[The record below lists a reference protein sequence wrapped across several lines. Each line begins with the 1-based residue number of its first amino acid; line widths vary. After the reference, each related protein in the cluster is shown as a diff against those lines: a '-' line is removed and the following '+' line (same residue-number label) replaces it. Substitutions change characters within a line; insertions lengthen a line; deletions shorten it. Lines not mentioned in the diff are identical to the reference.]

1 MQLMISLDASC
12 GRSLQSQLFE
22 QIRSMIVEGR
32 LKASDPIP
40 ASREL
45 SEQLGVSRNTV
56 VLAYDRLLAEGYIE
70 SRRSVG
76 TFVSACIPESGLF
89 LDRPKQVATVRSPN
103 ERVPQEHGVVFS
115 GRAQNMLN
123 PHQDDI
129 EIDFWAGRPDA
140 GSFPM
145 KAWRRIINRRLLQAG
160 SSLTEY
166 HDPQGNI
173 DLRRAISDH
182 LGPARGIVTTP
193 DQVIVVGGIQDG
205 LTILAGLLVDE
216 ATTVVLENPCYQGAA
231 YVFQNRE
238 AEIYPVEVDQRGL
251 AVAELPEFQH
261 CVAYVTPSHQYPTG
275 ATLSL
280 DRRISILEWAL
291 RTRSYV
297 IEDDYDSDFRYS
309 GSPLTALKGLD
320 THGSVIYLG
329 TFSKCMGAALR
340 LGYLVV
346 PKELVEPARALKT
359 LESSGQPWLEQTA
372 MADFIESGAF
382 TRHLRRIRQ
391 TYLKR
396 RDHLA
401 EELRRQFGDVS
412 LAGLDGGMHFVW
424 QLPPNWPTADEVS
437 ARALKEGV
445 GVYSANNGAA
455 CTPGDHERS
464 EHCLILGYCALSEL
478 EISEGVRRLGKFLPK
493 IEQAVC
499 SKSGRLQAGSADIC
513 DSHLTKTV

>member
-1 MQLMISLDASC
+1 MQLMISLDANSE
-12 GRSLQSQLFE
+12 RSLQSQLFE
-22 QIRSMIVEGR
+22 QIRGMIIEGR

-45 SEQLGVSRNTV
+45 CRQLGVSRNTV
-56 VLAYDRLLAEGYIE
+56 VLAYDRLFAEGYIE
-70 SRRSVG
+70 SKRSVG
-76 TFVSACIPESGLF
+76 TFVSACIPETGLTLEGPYSGSAA
-89 LDRPKQVATVRSPN
+89 DRGG
-103 ERVPQEHGVVFS
+103 ERVPRERGVVFG
-115 GRAQNMLN
+115 GRAQGMLN
-123 PHQDDI
+123 PHQDAID
-129 EIDFWAGRPDA
+129 IDFWAGRPDA
-140 GSFPM
+140 KSFPM

-166 HDPQGNI
+166 HDPQG
-173 DLRRAISDH
+173 DARLRRAIADH

-193 DQVIVVGGIQDG
+193 DQVIIVGGIQDG
-205 LTILAGLLVDE
+205 LTILAGLLVDA

-231 YVFQNRE
+231 YVFENRG
-238 AEIYPVEVDQRGL
+238 AEILPVDVDDRGL
-251 AVAELPEFQH
+251 DVADLPDVRH
-261 CVAYVTPSHQYPTG
+261 CVAYVTPSHQHPTG
-275 ATLSL
+275 ATLAL
-280 DRRISILEWAL
+280 DRRIDILKWAL

-359 LESSGQPWLEQTA
+359 LGSSGQPWLEQTA
-372 MADFIESGAF
+372 MAEFIASGAF
-382 TRHLRRIRQ
+382 ARHLRRIRQ
-391 TYLKR
+391 TYLRR

-401 EELRRQFGDVS
+401 AELRRQFGDVT

-424 QLPPNWPTADEVS
+424 HLPEEWPTADDVCAAAL
-437 ARALKEGV
+437 ARKV

-455 CTPGDHERS
+455 CTPGDNAPSDHI
-464 EHCLILGYCALSEL
+464 LVLGYSALNEA
-478 EISEGVRRLGKFLPK
+478 EISEGVRRLGGFLPR
-493 IEQAVC
+493 IGEGYRRAGCRRNASDQARVDAAT
-499 SKSGRLQAGSADIC
+499 QF
-513 DSHLTKTV
+513 